1 MEDNETDLASYTEN
15 ITVLSKILK
24 NDLHEGPTSISLI
37 VCIGIFGV
45 FGNSFAIFI
54 LCHSTSMRKKLI
66 NVFLINQSAIDLAAS
81 VFLVTLGYNK
91 TESKIVTF
99 SGIAADLYCKLI
111 GSQLPLWAMSISSSW
126 NLVFVNLERFLSVV
140 YPIFHKTGIKKWH
153 IATSVVSVWLI
164 GIIYMFFFTYWTS
177 GFSDGVCLTA
187 SIWPS
192 DTAAIIAGAIGV
204 CVSFLMPFVI
214 MVFLYVLMIEVIKS
228 KNIVNVTS
236 NQTQQNSQQNKTN
249 TKTRNILKTLA
260 LITLVFIICY
270 IPNNVLYLIFLTGK
284 DDVLAGHFY
293 TFTIYLLFLNCCIN
307 PVIYSAQYKD
317 FQIQAKKLFSRR
329 VADLTE
335 GQSVASEH
343 RK

>member
-1 MEDNETDLASYTEN
+1 MEDNETDLISYTVN
-15 ITVLSKILK
+15 TTVLNQILK

-45 FGNSFAIFI
+45 FGNGFAIFI

-91 TESKIVTF
+91 TESRIVTF

-140 YPIFHKTGIKKWH
+140 YPIFHKTGVKKWH
-153 IATSVVSVWLI
+153 IVTSVVSVWLI
-164 GIIYMFFFTYWTS
+164 GIIYMFFFTYCTS

-192 DTAAIIAGAIGV
+192 DTAAIIAGAVGV
-204 CVSFLMPFVI
+204 CVSFLIPFLI
-214 MVFLYVLMIEVIKS
+214 MVFLYVLMIKVIKS
-228 KNIVNVTS
+228 KNVTS
-236 NQTQQNSQQNKTN
+236 NETQQNFQQDKTN
-249 TKTRNILKTLA
+249 SKTRNILKTLT

-293 TFTIYLLFLNCCIN
+293 TFTVYLVFLNCCIN
-307 PVIYSAQYKD
+307 PLIYSAQYKD
-317 FQIQAKKLFSRR
+317 FQIQVKKLFSRR
-329 VADLTE
+329 VADFSQ
-335 GQSVASEH
+335 GQSISSGH